1 MRETVFLISAIF
13 FLIIVNFF
21 TLKINV
27 LVTLIFLFIFQL
39 KKIPL
44 IMFLG
49 KIKFFLVTLFLIY
62 ALATP
67 GKVLYFYYFVSITQ
81 EGILLGS
88 NNLFRLLNTF
98 MTIFLLMKIVSKNSL
113 IGFIVKLVY
122 PFKYLN
128 LDIDR
133 VTARLYLTLTY
144 LDYYKNYSFKFSNL
158 LDVINQNIK
167 YQGFKR
173 VHSIQKIHPTYED
186 IFLVFIGISIFFLIK
201 YFKFI

>member
-1 MRETVFLISAIF
+1 MRDTVFLISAIF

-21 TLKINV
+21 TLKINF

-122 PFKYLN
+122 PFKHLT

-144 LDYYKNYSFKFSNL
+144 LDYYKNYPFKFSNL

-186 IFLVFIGISIFFLIK
+186 IFLVFIAISIFFLII

>member
-1 MRETVFLISAIF
+1 MRDTVFLISAIF

-21 TLKINV
+21 TLKINF

-144 LDYYKNYSFKFSNL
+144 LDYYKNYPFKFSNL

>member
-1 MRETVFLISAIF
+1 MRDSFFLISAIL

-21 TLKINV
+21 TIKVNL
-27 LVTLIFLFIFQL
+27 LVAIFFFIVFLL
-39 KKIPL
+39 KKIS
-44 IMFLG
+44 FLG
-49 KIKFFLVTLFLIY
+49 FLSKIKFFLIALFLIY

-98 MTIFLLMKIVSKNSL
+98 MTIFLLMKIVTRNSL
-113 IGFIVKLVY
+113 IGFIVKFAY

-133 VTARLYLTLTY
+133 LTARLYLTLTY
-144 LDYYKNYSFKFSNL
+144 LEYYKNYTFKFSNL
-158 LDVINQNIK
+158 FDEINKNTK
-167 YQGFKR
+167 HQGFER
-173 VHSIQKIHPTYED
+173 VRIIQKIQPTFED
-186 IFLVFIGISIFFLIK
+186 LFVVIIVFSIFFLIT

>member
-1 MRETVFLISAIF
+1 
-13 FLIIVNFF
+13 
-21 TLKINV
+21 
-27 LVTLIFLFIFQL
+27 
-39 KKIPL
+39 
-44 IMFLG
+44 
-49 KIKFFLVTLFLIY
+49 
-62 ALATP
+62 
-67 GKVLYFYYFVSITQ
+67 
-81 EGILLGS
+81 
-88 NNLFRLLNTF
+88 
-98 MTIFLLMKIVSKNSL
+98 MKIVSKNSL